1 MFIVY
6 IKYEGNNISTM
17 TTTLIFVISCEV
29 FGLVEPFIVSWWG
42 HVMPKCC
49 QYAIDDTKISS
60 DLMSIFIKSVNLFCK
75 K

>member
-29 FGLVEPFIVSWWG
+29 FGLVEPFIVGGGMS
-42 HVMPKCC
+42 C
-49 QYAIDDTKISS
+49 QNVAN
-60 DLMSIFIKSVNLFCK
+60 MQ
-75 K
+75 